1 MEFETLCLHA
11 DNNEKDE
18 WGTLTAPICQSATF
32 VHKGVN
38 VESDYSY
45 SRLANPTRTHLE
57 NTVAKLEGGTAAI
70 AFSSGMAAVA
80 ATMKLF
86 KAGAH
91 IIASDDLYG
100 GSFRLFRNVN
110 TEEGITFDFVDTGDV
125 KRVASLINE
134 NTKAI
139 YVETPSNPLM
149 QVTDIAAIAELA
161 HSRGLLVIV
170 DNTFLT
176 PYFQK
181 PIELGADIVIHS
193 GTKYLGGHNDAL
205 SGFVVTKAAEF
216 YERIAYYAKTLGAC
230 LSPFDAF
237 LIERGIKTLPLRMDR
252 ISSNAKELAEWL
264 RNRKEVKKVY
274 YIGFPDH
281 AGYNVTTKQ
290 AKGFGGMISFEVD
303 SKERAEKILA
313 NVKVFQY
320 AESLGGVESLITYP
334 MRQTHAD
341 VPEEERLRRGINDRF
356 LRVSTGIENVKDLIS
371 DLRQAIENDDI
382 RF

>member
-18 WGTLTAPICQSATF
+18 WGTLTAPICQSAIF
-32 VHKGVN
+32 VHKGVG
-38 VESDYSY
+38 VESDFSY
-45 SRLANPTRTHLE
+45 SRLANPTRAHLE
-57 NTVAKLEGGTAAI
+57 NTVAKLEGGVAAI
-70 AFSSGMAAVA
+70 AFSSGMAAITTV
-80 ATMKLF
+80 MKIF
-86 KAGAH
+86 KSGAH
-91 IIASDDLYG
+91 VIASEDLYG
-100 GSFRLFRNVN
+100 GSLRLFRNVN
-110 TEEGITFDFVDTGDV
+110 TFEGMTFDFVDTGDV
-125 KRVASLINE
+125 KRVASLINK

-161 HSRGLLVIV
+161 HKHGLLVIV

-181 PIELGADIVIHS
+181 PLELGADIVVHS

-205 SGFVVTKAAEF
+205 SGFAITRTAEL
-216 YERIAYYAKTLGAC
+216 YEEIAYYAKTIGAC
-230 LSPFDAF
+230 LAPFDAF

-252 ISSNAKELAEWL
+252 ISSNAKALAEWL
-264 RNRKEVKKVY
+264 RARKEVKKVY

-281 AGYNVTTKQ
+281 AGYKVTSKQ
-290 AKGFGGMISFEVD
+290 SRGFGGMISFEVE
-303 SKERAEKILA
+303 SRELAEKILDK
-313 NVKVFQY
+313 VKVFQY

-334 MRQTHAD
+334 MMQTHAD

-356 LRVSTGIENVKDLIS
+356 LRISTGIENIKDLIN
-371 DLRQAIENDDI
+371 DLKQAIEK
-382 RF
+382 